1 MRLAFVLARYGPQV
15 LGGAETL
22 ARAVIE
28 QLVQR
33 GHQVEV
39 WTTCA
44 QSLYTFA
51 NEHRAGVEQ
60 DNGVTVRRFTVQIG
74 DQFDLM
80 SEPLSRENQYRW
92 VDSLPHSPQMY
103 AHIAANGDSVDF
115 LILMPY
121 VMGTAFYGAAIH
133 PHKSLVWPCL
143 HDEVTAYLLPTRAL
157 LTNAAGLIFNTEAE
171 REFMV
176 SRLRITH
183 PRTVVVGM
191 GFDLLPGDADAFRQ
205 QYPQIEHPFCAYVGR
220 LEGGKNAGLLMRY
233 FDEYRSRHNR
243 QLSLVL
249 IGDGPLAARN
259 RPGVITLGF
268 VDEATKR
275 NALAAAAFLCQPSL
289 NESFA
294 IVLMEAWAQRKPVLI
309 HEHCPVTIAHVRKSQ
324 GGLYFANYD
333 DFEGAVEYL
342 LTHCSQASEMGK
354 NGHEYVHRN
363 YNWQAIL
370 DRLERS
376 LSTWLEQA

>member
-1 MRLAFVLARYGPQV
+1 
-15 LGGAETL
+15 
-22 ARAVIE
+22 
-28 QLVQR
+28 
-33 GHQVEV
+33 
-39 WTTCA
+39 
-44 QSLYTFA
+44 
-51 NEHRAGVEQ
+51 
-60 DNGVTVRRFTVQIG
+60 
-74 DQFDLM
+74 
-80 SEPLSRENQYRW
+80 
-92 VDSLPHSPQMY
+92 
-103 AHIAANGDSVDF
+103 
-115 LILMPY
+115 
-121 VMGTAFYGAAIH
+121 
-133 PHKSLVWPCL
+133 
-143 HDEVTAYLLPTRAL
+143 
-157 LTNAAGLIFNTEAE
+157 
-171 REFMV
+171 
-176 SRLRITH
+176 
-183 PRTVVVGM
+183 
-191 GFDLLPGDADAFRQ
+191 
-205 QYPQIEHPFCAYVGR
+205 
-220 LEGGKNAGLLMRY
+220 MRY

-309 HEHCPVTIAHVRKSQ
+309 HEHCPVTITHVRKSQ

-342 LTHCSQASEMGK
+342 LTHCSQASEMGE
-354 NGHEYVHRN
+354 NGHEYVRRN